1 MPPSGLLYCLCQM
14 RVTCRFIIRCA
25 LFPFSIRD
33 RARNSCAKLFMEII
47 SEIIFSISS
56 STLDELPE
64 DKLVSELI
72 KSIIPSTDSTQQ
84 LSPLTDSKAD
94 EVPVV
99 RSYLLQLL
107 LDYEYVIWCKT
118 LNACY
123 IHSYVY
129 VLSLIV

>member
-1 MPPSGLLYCLCQM
+1 
-14 RVTCRFIIRCA
+14 
-25 LFPFSIRD
+25 
-33 RARNSCAKLFMEII
+33 MEII

-72 KSIIPSTDSTQQ
+72 KSVIPSTDSTQQ

-107 LDYEYVIWCKT
+107 LDYEYVTWHK
-118 LNACY
+118 AF
-123 IHSYVY
+123 
-129 VLSLIV
+129 

>member
-1 MPPSGLLYCLCQM
+1 
-14 RVTCRFIIRCA
+14 
-25 LFPFSIRD
+25 
-33 RARNSCAKLFMEII
+33 MEII
-47 SEIIFSISS
+47 SEIIFSVSS

-72 KSIIPSTDSTQQ
+72 KTVIPSTELTQQ

-107 LDYEYVIWCKT
+107 LDYEYVT
-118 LNACY
+118 TY
-123 IHSYVY
+123 IV
-129 VLSLIV
+129 

>member
-1 MPPSGLLYCLCQM
+1 MIS
-14 RVTCRFIIRCA
+14 VTCSSTSCP

-33 RARNSCAKLFMEII
+33 KARNSCAKLFMEII
-47 SEIIFSISS
+47 SEIIFSVSS
-56 STLDELPE
+56 RLDELPE

-72 KSIIPSTDSTQQ
+72 KTVIPNRDSTQQ

-107 LDYEYVIWCKT
+107 LDYEYVI
-118 LNACY
+118 
-123 IHSYVY
+123 YV
-129 VLSLIV
+129 V

>member
-1 MPPSGLLYCLCQM
+1 
-14 RVTCRFIIRCA
+14 
-25 LFPFSIRD
+25 
-33 RARNSCAKLFMEII
+33 MEII
-47 SEIIFSISS
+47 SEIIFSAS

-72 KSIIPSTDSTQQ
+72 KSVIPSTDSTQQ

-107 LDYEYVIWCKT
+107 LDYEYVTVHMYCSTKQFNT
-118 LNACY
+118 C
-123 IHSYVY
+123 
-129 VLSLIV
+129 